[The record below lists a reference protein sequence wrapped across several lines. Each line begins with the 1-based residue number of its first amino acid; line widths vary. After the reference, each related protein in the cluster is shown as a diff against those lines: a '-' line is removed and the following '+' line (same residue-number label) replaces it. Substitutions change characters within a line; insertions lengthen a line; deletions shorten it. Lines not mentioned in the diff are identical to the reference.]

1 MGVRP
6 SRHAK
11 NELRRLRA
19 TRQEV
24 ESVVE
29 NPIRKDFDDKGNALY
44 FGYLASAPVW
54 IVVADDDPDV
64 IITVFE
70 EGRR

>member
-1 MGVRP
+1 MRL

-24 ESVVE
+24 EFAVA
-29 NPIRKDFDDKGNALY
+29 NPIGKSFDRRGNSLY
-44 FGYLASAPVW
+44 LGYVVGVLVW
-54 IVVADDDPDV
+54 IVVAADDPDV
-64 IITVFE
+64 VITVFE

>member
-1 MGVRP
+1 M
-6 SRHAK
+6 
-11 NELRRLRA
+11 RRLRA

-24 ESVVE
+24 ESVVG
-29 NPIRKDFDDKGNALY
+29 NSLGKSFDDDGNALY
-44 FGYLASAPVW
+44 LGYVVGVLVW

>member
-1 MGVRP
+1 
-6 SRHAK
+6 
-11 NELRRLRA
+11 LRRLRA

-44 FGYLASAPVW
+44 FGYVASAPVW

>member
-1 MGVRP
+1 M
-6 SRHAK
+6 
-11 NELRRLRA
+11 RRLRA

-29 NPIRKDFDDKGNALY
+29 NSLEKSFDDDGNALY
-44 FGYLASAPVW
+44 LGYVVGALVW

-64 IITVFE
+64 IITIFE

>member
-1 MGVRP
+1 M
-6 SRHAK
+6 
-11 NELRRLRA
+11 RRLRA

-24 ESVVE
+24 ESVVRNSLE
-29 NPIRKDFDDKGNALY
+29 KSFDDKGNAMYL
-44 FGYLASAPVW
+44 GYVVGVLVW

>member
-1 MGVRP
+1 VGVKP

-29 NPIRKDFDDKGNALY
+29 NPIGKDFDDKGNALY
-44 FGYLASAPVW
+44 FGYVAGVPVW
-54 IVVADDDPDV
+54 IVVADDDPEV
-64 IITVFE
+64 IIT
-70 EGRR
+70 GL

>member
-1 MGVRP
+1 M
-6 SRHAK
+6 
-11 NELRRLRA
+11 RRLRA

-24 ESVVE
+24 EYAVE
-29 NPIRKDFDDKGNALY
+29 NPNGKDFDDRGNALY
-44 FGYLASAPVW
+44 LGYVGGVLVW
-54 IVVADDDPDV
+54 VVVADDDPEI